1 MAAINRRV
9 RIYRKLVPADT
20 FASLAS
26 TEKLE
31 FNVSQD
37 TKIANGW
44 TTGHTIPTG
53 RGIAE
58 ITNPN
63 QNFAESQDTG
73 LDDKMFEVRGVC
85 SRPDVVA
92 HAFIIGLNAFLDGD
106 QENNNLP
113 NGRFAVEFDAD
124 PNNNLISSATQGLK
138 VEGLEWIFEDEEPNV
153 IHWKMTFKI
162 AKAAV

>member
-20 FASLAS
+20 FGSLGS

-31 FNVSQD
+31 FNASLD
-37 TKIANGW
+37 NKIANAW
-44 TTGHTIPTG
+44 TTGHTHPRG

-63 QNFAESQDTG
+63 QDYAESQDTG
-73 LDDKMFEVRGVC
+73 LDDQMFEVRGVC
-85 SRPDVVA
+85 SRPDIVS
-92 HAFIIGLNAFLDGD
+92 HSFIIGLNAFADGG
-106 QENNNLP
+106 QENNDLP
-113 NGRFAVEFDAD
+113 VGIFAVEYDAD

-138 VEGLEWIFEDEEPNV
+138 VEGLEWVFDDEEPNV
-153 IHWKMTFKI
+153 IHFKITFKI